1 MVFPFNPKSLIQDE
15 EKRNKDAETE
25 GLKEQSYDEYVA
37 EQNKILEKKK
47 DYKKSFD
54 KVDQA
59 IRETD
64 YAMEHGIDK
73 WFEAKKKQDPDFEL
87 PKPFWQRDDKNADT
101 LEKRYGE
108 KETIQVDNNKVIMA
122 GSSSMDVREEDGKEI
137 VEWKDKDGI
146 SDDPFDSPVSVTS
159 SIGFALVS
167 GGIKIPYGFANL
179 GAMIMDLAAKDNI
192 PVDQSKVARL
202 ENWFDKTYV
211 GNLMGYSE
219 AKARQHALG
228 RITEA
233 IVQIYGGWK
242 TVGKYGVK
250 ATDEAMR
257 MLNKAT
263 DAIKNG
269 KYVRT
274 TNNKN
279 LYQTAKNVEKLNKLS
294 GKQKFVGV
302 AVGGGV
308 SGAVVYD
315 TEDIGTFGDIFF
327 DPGELT
333 ALDRKQRG
341 TSKADATRM
350 LYNKLKFS
358 GEMGFPVIPS
368 VIGLYK
374 VGNRIFNQGKNL
386 AYSNSAFDKAIE
398 KFVAKPLRARR
409 QFPEE
414 EFQQM
419 QRLEGKGASARKL
432 TEDYLKDFDQILKQI
447 SKVTQPA
454 SNASGL
460 TDEISKVITKA
471 LQQGQFIAQKGK
483 ILPRGY
489 TRETSERLFKALTK
503 DLKVPQKNALELMN
517 SMTKVQE
524 SWATFLNT
532 IFKGGNV
539 NVGVKKFADL
549 MNDRIQNVLSSEYK
563 IFRDPAV
570 GVIDQYAPAAS
581 VKKQV
586 RDIFIKNAAENDT
599 IISKETADMIV
610 NSIIKNAKLDKT
622 TGTPIFTFPAQGA
635 LKDRQMITKNI
646 AENITGGGKFKA
658 DPKGGLIRAE
668 KDLTAF
674 KKLFGKYENA
684 DNIMANVTADFAN
697 IAARDTFYNNMKT
710 LSKGMERQG
719 MRGMVYDS
727 WPKASKALP
736 NQEIVP
742 LTNLPNKLGEEVYSN
757 PLATM
762 WTSADIKAGLK
773 EGIQNNLGSITKN
786 VIYQYAV
793 MLPKGLVQAGKTILG
808 PFTHARNFSSGAV
821 TTVALGNIAIPP
833 QEIYKMF
840 RTAMR
845 TIQPQFFGR
854 NRPGLQVDRR
864 GLGAK
869 AFTEEGGQSLYRFLL
884 EEGMVNVNVRGREV
898 IGIFED
904 IGNQKGIQMIYKRMN
919 GKLKRFLKGAQD
931 AYIAEDDYW
940 KIWNFG
946 AEAYKLR
953 RAYGNALK
961 AGKIKKSDIPG
972 GNVDSV
978 ELLKQATK
986 NVREM
991 LPNYAYVSE
1000 FVQATRRSPLG
1011 NFVGWPS
1018 EIIRTSYNIM
1028 DLSTKEMANPVLKRI
1043 GIERATGFAL
1053 ATAAM
1058 GSTSVWAF
1066 KKAYGF
1072 TTEKLNALKEFLPW
1086 FSADSTVLPIY
1097 EDGKYKYVDFSRGY
1111 FYDTITQP
1119 IQAVVNSMEE
1129 NKDKPVIPG
1138 LAEGLVRALGRLV
1151 EPFVSESIW
1160 VGGILDLAA
1169 RGGVTRKGVRVFNP
1183 RDDFGRKIQLSI
1195 QHLAKTYSPGSR
1207 IQVERLYNAVMGKKM
1222 KGVQYEIPDELLGL
1236 VGGRPAPLDIKRT
1249 LNMQITEHLLVAE
1262 RDERALLFEDL
1273 RTGDPVDPNQVIT
1286 QFIYANEKR
1295 YESWSELK
1303 RKIDAAMVLGFS
1315 EDELSE
1321 IFVPRI
1327 GQSKWNK
1334 LLDNEFT
1341 PFSITQNTKENFER
1355 FAEEKGIAN
1364 PFENDFLMDKLE
1376 AIEDGMTDRFLNQEF
1391 IFKDEDYFFKPMKKS
1406 AVPMEG
1412 APRQTSQT
1420 PLPQTP
1426 QPKITTVSPQK
1437 SPITGLT
1444 RTETALLSPSEQEI
1458 ARKT

>member
-358 GEMGFPVIPS
+358 GEMGFPIIPS
-368 VIGLYK
+368 VVGLYK

-386 AYSNSAFDKAIE
+386 AYSNSSFDKAIE

-409 QFPEE
+409 QYPEE

-1043 GIERATGFAL
+1043 GVERATGFAL

-1207 IQVERLYNAVMGKKM
+1207 IQIERLYNAVMGKKM

-1426 QPKITTVSPQK
+1426 QPKITTVLPQK

>member
-146 SDDPFDSPVSVTS
+146 SDDPFDNPVSVTS

-1426 QPKITTVSPQK
+1426 QPKITTVLPQK

>member
-1 MVFPFNPKSLIQDE
+1 MSKFWFDPNRYLDE
-15 EKRNKDAETE
+15 QEWAEQNKKE
-25 GLKEQSYDEYVA
+25 KEQTYDEYVA
-37 EQNKILEKKK
+37 EQEKILNKKK
-47 DYKKSFD
+47 SWKESFD

-64 YAMEHGIDK
+64 YAVEHGIDK
-73 WFEAKKKQDPDFEL
+73 WYEAKKKQDPDFEL
-87 PKPFWQRDDKNADT
+87 PKPFWQRDDKDSDT

-108 KETIQVDNNKVIMA
+108 KETIQVDDNTVIMA

-137 VEWKDKDGI
+137 VSWKDRDGQ
-146 SDDPFDSPVSVTS
+146 SDDPFDNPVSITS
-159 SIGFALVS
+159 SIGYALMS
-167 GGIKIPYGFANL
+167 GTIKIPYGFANL
-179 GAMIMDLAAKDNI
+179 GAMVMDLARKNDV
-192 PVDQSKVARL
+192 PVDQSYVARL

-219 AKARQHALG
+219 EKARQHALG

-233 IVQIYGGWK
+233 IVQIFGGWK

-250 ATDEAMR
+250 ATDEAMKI
-257 MLNKAT
+257 LNRST

-279 LYQTAKNVEKLNKLS
+279 LYQTAKNVNKLNKLS
-294 GKQKFVGV
+294 NKQKFVGI

-308 SGAVVYD
+308 SGGVVYD

-333 ALDRKQRG
+333 ALDRKQKG
-341 TSKADATRM
+341 TAKADATRM

-358 GEMGFPVIPS
+358 GEMGFPIIPS

-374 VGNRIFNQGKNL
+374 VGNRIATGGKNL
-386 AYSNSAFDKAIE
+386 SYSNDAFDKAVE
-398 KFVAKPLRARR
+398 KWIAKPLRARR
-409 QFPEE
+409 QYPEE

-419 QRLEGKGASARKL
+419 QRFEGKGASARKL
-432 TEDYLKDFDQILKQI
+432 TEDYLKDFDQILKRI

-460 TDEISKVITKA
+460 TDEVSKVITKA
-471 LQQGQFIAQKGK
+471 LQQGQFTVRGGK
-483 ILPRGY
+483 IKGAGY
-489 TRETSERLFKALTK
+489 SKQTSERLFKSFTK
-503 DLKVPQKNALELMN
+503 DLKVSKADTYDLLATMG
-517 SMTKVQE
+517 KVQD
-524 SWATFLNT
+524 SWAEFLNT

-539 NVGVKKFADL
+539 NVGAKTFAKL
-549 MNDRIQNVLSSEYK
+549 MNDRIKNVLATEYK
-563 IFRDPAV
+563 IFRDPSV

-586 RDIFIKNAAENDT
+586 RDIFIRNAAENDKV
-599 IISKETADMIV
+599 ISKETADLIV
-610 NSIIKNAKLDKT
+610 NSIIKRAQLDKK
-622 TGTPIFTFPAQGA
+622 TGTPIFKFPAQGA

-674 KKLFGKYENA
+674 KKLFGNYQNA
-684 DNIMANVTADFAN
+684 DNIMANVTSDFAN

-710 LSKGMERQG
+710 LSKGMEKQG
-719 MRGMVYDS
+719 LRGMVYDS
-727 WPKASKALP
+727 WAKASKALP
-736 NQEIVP
+736 EQEIVP
-742 LTNLPNKLGEEVYSN
+742 LTNLPNRLGEEVYSN

-773 EGIQNNLGSITKN
+773 DGIQNNLGSITKN

-793 MLPKGLVQAGKTILG
+793 MLPKGLVQAGKTVLG

-854 NRPGLQVDRR
+854 NRPGLKIDRR

-898 IGIFED
+898 LGIFED
-904 IGNQKGIQMIYKRMN
+904 IGNQKGIQMVYKRMN
-919 GKLKRFLKGAQD
+919 SKLKGFLKGAQD
-931 AYIAEDDYW
+931 LYIAEDDYW
-940 KIWNFG
+940 KVWNFG

-972 GNVDSV
+972 GNLDSI

-1018 EIIRTSYNIM
+1018 EIIRTTYNIM
-1028 DLSTKEMANPVLKRI
+1028 DGATKEMANPVLKRI
-1043 GIERATGFAL
+1043 GVERAAGAAIAW
-1053 ATAAM
+1053 ATLPPTA
-1058 GSTSVWAF
+1058 VWAF
-1066 KKAYGF
+1066 QKMYGF
-1072 TTEKLNALKEFLPW
+1072 TTEKLNALREFLPW
-1086 FSADSTVLPIY
+1086 FSADSTILPVY
-1097 EDGKYKYVDFSRGY
+1097 VDGQYKYVDFSRGF

-1119 IQAVVNSMEE
+1119 VQAVVNSMEE

-1138 LAEGLVRALGRLV
+1138 LAEGLVRATGRLV

-1160 VGGILDLAA
+1160 VGGILDLLA

-1183 RDDFGRKIQLSI
+1183 RDDFGRKIQLSV
-1195 QHLAKTYSPGSR
+1195 QHLAKQYSPGSR
-1207 IQVERLYNAVMGKKM
+1207 IQIQRLYNAVMGEKM
-1222 KGVQYEIPDELLGL
+1222 KGVQYEVPDELLGL
-1236 VGGRPAPLDIKRT
+1236 VGGRPAPIDIKRT

-1262 RDERALLFEDL
+1262 RNERGLLFEDL
-1273 RTGDPVDPNQVIT
+1273 RTGDPIDPNQVIT

-1295 YESWSELK
+1295 YESWSEMK
-1303 RKIDAAMVLGFS
+1303 RKIDAAMILGFS
-1315 EDELSE
+1315 EDELAD

-1334 LLDNEFT
+1334 LLENEFT
-1341 PFSITQNTKENFER
+1341 PFGITQNTKENFEK

-1364 PFENDFLMDKLE
+1364 PFENDFLMDKIE
-1376 AIEDGMTDRFLNQEF
+1376 AIEDRMTDRFLNQEF

-1406 AVPMEG
+1406 EAVMEG
-1412 APRQTSQT
+1412 QPKQVSQT
-1420 PLPQTP
+1420 PLPKTP
-1426 QPKITTVSPQK
+1426 QPKIAAVSPQK

-1458 ARKT
+1458 ARRT

>member
-1 MVFPFNPKSLIQDE
+1 MPSPFDSQSLIE
-15 EKRNKDAETE
+15 EEKKRNKDAETE

-37 EQNKILEKKK
+37 EQEKIADKKK
-47 DYKKSFD
+47 SWKETFD
-54 KVDQA
+54 KADQA
-59 IRETD
+59 IREVD
-64 YAMEHGIDK
+64 YMQEHGINK

-87 PKPFWQRDDKNADT
+87 PKPFWQRDDKDADT
-101 LEKRYGE
+101 LQNRYGD
-108 KETIQVDNNKVIMA
+108 KETTQVQDNTVIMA
-122 GSSSMDVREEDGKEI
+122 GSSTMDVKEEDGKEI
-137 VEWKDKDGI
+137 VEWQDKDGK
-146 SDDPFDSPVSVTS
+146 SSDPFNNPLSVSS
-159 SIGFALVS
+159 SVGYALQS
-167 GGIKIPYGFANL
+167 GLIKIPYGFANV
-179 GAMIMDLAAKDNI
+179 GAMIMDLVGKDDI

-202 ENWFDKTYV
+202 ETWFDNTMV
-211 GNLMGYSE
+211 GSYMGYAE
-219 AKARQHALG
+219 ERAREHALG

-233 IVQIYGGWK
+233 IVQLYGGWK

-250 ATDEAMR
+250 ATDEAMKI
-257 MLNKAT
+257 LNKAT

-274 TNNKN
+274 ANNKN
-279 LYQTAKNVEKLNKLS
+279 LYQTAKNVQKLNKLS
-294 GKQKFVGV
+294 NKQKFVGI
-302 AVGGGV
+302 AVGGGIA
-308 SGAVVYD
+308 GGVVYD

-333 ALDRKQRG
+333 ALDRKQKG
-341 TSKADATRM
+341 TAKSDATRM
-350 LYNKLKFS
+350 LYNKLKFG

-374 VGNRIFNQGKNL
+374 VGSRIFTQGKNL
-386 AYSNSAFDKAIE
+386 AYSNSGFDKAIE

-409 QFPEE
+409 QYPEE

-419 QRLEGKGASARKL
+419 QRLEGRQASARKL

-460 TDEISKVITKA
+460 TDDIAKLVTKA
-471 LQQGQFIAQKGK
+471 LQQGQFIARKGK
-483 ILPRGY
+483 IKPAGY
-489 TRETSERLFKALTK
+489 TRQTSERLFKALTK
-503 DLKVPQKNALELMN
+503 DLKVPKKDALDLMDA
-517 SMTKVQE
+517 MTNVQT
-524 SWATFLNT
+524 SWADFLNT
-532 IFKGGNV
+532 VFKGGNV
-539 NVGVKKFADL
+539 NVGAKTFANL
-549 MNDRIQNVLSSEYK
+549 MNNRIQNVLSTEFK
-563 IFRDPAV
+563 IFKDPAV

-586 RDIFIKNAAENDT
+586 RDIFIRNAAENDKV
-599 IISKETADMIV
+599 ISKETADMIV
-610 NSIIKNAKLDKT
+610 NSIIKRAQIDKA
-622 TGTPIFTFPAQGA
+622 TGAPIFKFPAQGA
-635 LKDRQMITKNI
+635 LRDKQMITKNI

-658 DPKGGLIRAE
+658 DPKGGLIRSA

-674 KKLFGKYENA
+674 KKLFGNYQNA

-710 LSKGMERQG
+710 LSKGMERKG

-727 WPKASKALP
+727 WAKASKALP
-736 NQEIVP
+736 EQEIVP
-742 LTNLPNKLGEEVYSN
+742 LTNLPNKLGEEVYTN

-762 WTSADIKAGLK
+762 WTSADIKMGLMD
-773 EGIQNNLGSITKN
+773 GIQNSLGSITKN

-793 MLPKGLVQAGKTILG
+793 MLPKGLVQAGKTVLG

-833 QEIYKMF
+833 QEIYKML
-840 RTAMR
+840 RTSMR
-845 TIQPQFFGR
+845 TIQPQFFYR
-854 NRPGLQVDRR
+854 NRPGLDITKA
-864 GLGAK
+864 GAK
-869 AFTEEGGQSLYRFLL
+869 EFTEEGGQALYRFLL
-884 EEGMVNVNVRGREV
+884 DEGMVNVNVRGREV

-904 IGNQKGIQMIYKRMN
+904 IGNQTGIQWAYKRM
-919 GKLKRFLKGAQD
+919 GTKLQKFLKGAQD
-931 AYIAEDDYW
+931 AYIAEDDFW

-961 AGKIKKSDIPG
+961 AGKIKAKDIPG
-972 GNVDSV
+972 GNINSI

-1028 DLSTKEMANPVLKRI
+1028 DGATKEMANPVLKRI
-1043 GIERATGFAL
+1043 GVERAAGAAIAWATL
-1053 ATAAM
+1053 AP
-1058 GSTSVWAF
+1058 TSVWAF
-1066 KKAYGF
+1066 QKMYGF
-1072 TTEKLNALKEFLPW
+1072 TTEKLNALREFLPW
-1086 FSADSTVLPIY
+1086 FSADSTILPVY
-1097 EDGKYKYVDFSRGY
+1097 VDGQYKYVDFSRGF

-1119 IQAVVNSMEE
+1119 IQAVVNGMED
-1129 NKDKPVIPG
+1129 NKNKPVIPG
-1138 LAEGLVRALGRLV
+1138 LAEGLVRAIGRLV

-1160 VGGILDLAA
+1160 VGGIMDIWM
-1169 RGGVTRKGVRVFNP
+1169 RGGVTKQGVRVWND
-1183 RDDFGRKIQLSI
+1183 RDDGGRKLQKAIL
-1195 QHLAKTYSPGSR
+1195 HLTKTYSPGSR
-1207 IQVERLYNAVMGKKM
+1207 IQIQRLYHAVMGEKM

-1249 LNMQITEHLLVAE
+1249 LNMQITEYLLANERAE
-1262 RDERALLFEDL
+1262 RGLLFEGL
-1273 RTGDPVDPNQVIT
+1273 RTGDPIDPNQVLS
-1286 QFIYANEKR
+1286 QYIYANEKR
-1295 YESWSELK
+1295 YESWSEMK
-1303 RKIDAAMVLGFS
+1303 RKIDAAKVLGFS
-1315 EDELSE
+1315 DDKLAE

-1327 GQSKWNK
+1327 GKK
-1334 LLDNEFT
+1334 RYALLSENQFL
-1341 PFSITQNTKENFER
+1341 PFSITRNTIKDFEKH
-1355 FAEEKGIAN
+1355 AQEKKIKN
-1364 PFENDFLMDKLE
+1364 PFTNDAMMSQVERIQEKMM
-1376 AIEDGMTDRFLNQEF
+1376 GKGLNKEF
-1391 IFKDEDYFFKPMKKS
+1391 IFKDSDYFINKPMKKS

-1412 APRQTSQT
+1412 APKQVSQT

-1426 QPKITTVSPQK
+1426 QPKLATVSPQK
-1437 SPITGLT
+1437 SPTTGLT

-1458 ARKT
+1458 ARRT

>member
-1043 GIERATGFAL
+1043 GVERATGFAL

-1207 IQVERLYNAVMGKKM
+1207 IQIERLYNAVMGKKM

-1426 QPKITTVSPQK
+1426 QPKITTVLPQK

>member
-146 SDDPFDSPVSVTS
+146 SDDPFDNPVSVTS

-358 GEMGFPVIPS
+358 GEMGFPIIPS
-368 VIGLYK
+368 VVGLYK

-409 QFPEE
+409 QYPEE

-610 NSIIKNAKLDKT
+610 NSIIKNAKLDKA
-622 TGTPIFTFPAQGA
+622 TGAPIFKFPAQGA
-635 LKDRQMITKNI
+635 LRDRQIITKNI

-736 NQEIVP
+736 EQEIVP
-742 LTNLPNKLGEEVYSN
+742 LTNLPNKLGEEVYTN

-773 EGIQNNLGSITKN
+773 DGFQNNMKYTKN
-786 VIYQYAV
+786 AVYQYAV
-793 MLPKGLVQAGKTILG
+793 LLPKGLVQAGKTVLG

-821 TTVALGNIAIPP
+821 TTAALGNLAIPP
-833 QEIYKMF
+833 TEILKML
-840 RTAMR
+840 RTSMR
-845 TIQPQFFGR
+845 TIQPQFFYR
-854 NRPGLQVDRR
+854 NRPGLDITKA
-864 GLGAK
+864 GAK
-869 AFTEEGGQSLYRFLL
+869 EFTEEGGQALYRFLL
-884 EEGMVNVNVRGREV
+884 DEGMVNVNVRGREV

-904 IGNQKGIQMIYKRMN
+904 IGNQTGIQWAYKRM
-919 GKLKRFLKGAQD
+919 GTKLQKFLKGAQD
-931 AYIAEDDYW
+931 LYIAEDDYW
-940 KIWNFG
+940 KVWNFG

-961 AGKIKKSDIPG
+961 AGKIKAKDIPG
-972 GNVDSV
+972 GNINSI
-978 ELLKQATK
+978 EILKQATK

-1018 EIIRTSYNIM
+1018 EIIRTSFNIA
-1028 DLSTKEMANPVLKRI
+1028 DGASKEMANPVLKRI
-1043 GIERATGFAL
+1043 GVERAAGFAL
-1053 ATAAM
+1053 TVAAIPPTA
-1058 GSTSVWAF
+1058 VWGF
-1066 KKAYGF
+1066 QKAYGF
-1072 TTEKLNALKEFLPW
+1072 TAEKLNALREFLPW
-1086 FSADSTVLPIY
+1086 FSADSTILPVY
-1097 EDGKYKYVDFSRGY
+1097 VDGQYKYIDFSRGF

-1119 IQAVVNSMEE
+1119 MQAVVNSMED
-1129 NKDKPVIPG
+1129 NKNKPIIPG
-1138 LAEGLVRALGRLV
+1138 LAEGLVRAIGRLV

-1160 VGGILDLAA
+1160 VGGIMDIWM
-1169 RGGVTRKGVRVFNP
+1169 RGGVTKQGVRVWNP
-1183 RDDFGRKIQLSI
+1183 RDDGGRKLQKAIL
-1195 QHLAKTYSPGSR
+1195 HLTKQYSPGSR
-1207 IQVERLYNAVMGKKM
+1207 IQVQRLYNAIMGEKM

-1262 RDERALLFEDL
+1262 RNERGLLFEDL

-1295 YESWSELK
+1295 YESWSEIK

-1315 EDELSE
+1315 EDELEE

-1412 APRQTSQT
+1412 APKQISQT

-1426 QPKITTVSPQK
+1426 QPKLATVSPQK
-1437 SPITGLT
+1437 SPTTGLT

-1458 ARKT
+1458 ARRT

>member
-1 MVFPFNPKSLIQDE
+1 MSKIWFNPTRYLDE
-15 EKRNKDAETE
+15 QEWAETDKKAK
-25 GLKEQSYDEYVA
+25 GQSYDEYVA
-37 EQNKILEKKK
+37 EQEKILNKKK
-47 DYKKSFD
+47 EYKESFD

-64 YAMEHGIDK
+64 YAVEHGIDK
-73 WFEAKKKQDPDFEL
+73 WYEAKKKQDPDFEL
-87 PKPFWQRDDKNADT
+87 PKPFWQRDDKDADT
-101 LEKRYGE
+101 LQKRYGE
-108 KETIQVDNNKVIMA
+108 KETIQVDDNKVIMA
-122 GSSSMDVREEDGKEI
+122 GSSSMDVRKEDGKEI
-137 VEWKDKDGI
+137 VEWQDKGGK
-146 SDDPFDSPVSVTS
+146 SSDPFNNPLSITS
-159 SIGFALVS
+159 SIGYALMS
-167 GGIKIPYGFANL
+167 GTIKIPYGFANL
-179 GAMIMDLAAKDNI
+179 GAMIMDLARKDDV
-192 PVDQSKVARL
+192 PVDQAYVARL

-219 AKARQHALG
+219 EKARQHALG

-279 LYQTAKNVEKLNKLS
+279 LYQTAKNVNKLNKLS
-294 GKQKFVGV
+294 NKQKFVGI

-315 TEDIGTFGDIFF
+315 TEDIGTFGDFFF
-327 DPGELT
+327 DEGELT
-333 ALDRKQRG
+333 ALDRKQKG

-358 GEMGFPVIPS
+358 GEMGFPIIPS
-368 VIGLYK
+368 VIFLGK
-374 VGNRIFNQGKNL
+374 VGSRIFTQGKNL
-386 AYSNSAFDKAIE
+386 AYSNEAFDQAIE
-398 KFVAKPLRARR
+398 KWIAKPLRARR
-409 QFPEE
+409 QYPEE

-419 QRLEGKGASARKL
+419 QRFEGKGASARKL
-432 TEDYLKDFDQILKQI
+432 TEDYLKDFDQILKRI
-447 SKVTQPA
+447 SKNTQPA

-471 LQQGQFIAQKGK
+471 LQQGQFTVRGGK
-483 ILPRGY
+483 IRPAGY
-489 TRETSERLFKALTK
+489 TRETAERLFKSLTK
-503 DLKVPQKNALELMN
+503 DLKVSKADAYDLLATMG
-517 SMTKVQE
+517 KVQE

-539 NVGVKKFADL
+539 NVGVKTFAKL
-549 MNDRIQNVLSSEYK
+549 MNDRVKNVLATEYK

-570 GVIDQYAPAAS
+570 GVIDQYAPSAS

-586 RDIFIKNAAENDT
+586 RDIFIRNAAENDKV
-599 IISKETADMIV
+599 ISRETAELIV
-610 NSIIKNAKLDKT
+610 NSIIKRAQLDKK

-658 DPKGGLIRAE
+658 DPKGGLIRTE

-674 KKLFGKYENA
+674 KKLFGNYQNA

-697 IAARDTFYNNMKT
+697 IAARDTFYNNMKI
-710 LSKGMERQG
+710 LSKGMERKG
-719 MRGMVYDS
+719 LRGMVYDS
-727 WPKASKALP
+727 WAKASKALP

-742 LTNLPNKLGEEVYSN
+742 LTNLPNRLGEEVYSN

-773 EGIQNNLGSITKN
+773 DGIQNNLGSITKN

-793 MLPKGLVQAGKTILG
+793 MLPKGLVQAGKTVLG

-821 TTVALGNIAIPP
+821 TTVALGNIFIPP

-840 RTAMR
+840 KVAMR

-854 NRPGLQVDRR
+854 NRPGLQIDRK

-898 IGIFED
+898 LGIFED

-919 GKLKRFLKGAQD
+919 SKLKRFLKGAQD
-931 AYIAEDDYW
+931 LYIAEDDYW

-972 GNVDSV
+972 GNLDSI

-1000 FVQATRRSPLG
+1000 FVQGTRRSPLG

-1018 EIIRTSYNIM
+1018 EIIRTTFNIM
-1028 DLSTKEMANPVLKRI
+1028 DGATKEMANPVLKRI
-1043 GIERATGFAL
+1043 GVERASGAAIAWATLPPTAVWGFQKL
-1053 ATAAM
+1053 
-1058 GSTSVWAF
+1058 
-1066 KKAYGF
+1066 YGF
-1072 TTEKLNALKEFLPW
+1072 TTEKLNALREFLPW
-1086 FSADSTVLPIY
+1086 FSVDSTILPVY
-1097 EDGKYKYVDFSRGY
+1097 VDGQYKYVDFSRGF

-1119 IQAVVNSMEE
+1119 VQAVVNSMEE

-1138 LAEGLVRALGRLV
+1138 LAEGLVRAIGRLV
-1151 EPFVSESIW
+1151 DPFVSESIW
-1160 VGGILDLAA
+1160 VGGIMDIWM
-1169 RGGVTRKGVRVFNP
+1169 RGGVTKQGVRVWND
-1183 RDDFGRKIQLSI
+1183 RDDPGRKLQKAML
-1195 QHLAKTYSPGSR
+1195 HLAKQYSPASR
-1207 IQVERLYNAVMGKKM
+1207 IQVERLYHAVMGEKM
-1222 KGVQYEIPDELLGL
+1222 KGIQYEIPDELLGL

-1249 LNMQITEHLLVAE
+1249 LNMQITEYLLANERAE
-1262 RDERALLFEDL
+1262 RGLLFEGL
-1273 RTGDPVDPNQVIT
+1273 RTGDPIDMNQVIT
-1286 QFIYANEKR
+1286 QFIYANNKR
-1295 YESWSELK
+1295 YESWSEMK
-1303 RKIDAAMVLGFS
+1303 RKIDAARILGFTNK
-1315 EDELSE
+1315 ELAE
-1321 IFVPRI
+1321 IFIPRI
-1327 GQSKWNK
+1327 GTQRYASLKANK
-1334 LLDNEFT
+1334 FT
-1341 PFSITQNTKENFER
+1341 PFRITQNTVLNFEKH
-1355 FAEEKGIAN
+1355 AKEHGIAN
-1364 PFENDFLMDKLE
+1364 PFKSQSLMNTLNNMANSMQRKS
-1376 AIEDGMTDRFLNQEF
+1376 LNQEF
-1391 IFKDEDYFFKPMKKS
+1391 EYKDKDYFFKPMKKS

-1412 APRQTSQT
+1412 QPKQISQT
-1420 PLPQTP
+1420 PLPKTP
-1426 QPKITTVSPQK
+1426 QPKIAAVSPQK

-1444 RTETALLSPSEQEI
+1444 RTETALLSPSEQQI
-1458 ARKT
+1458 ARRT

>member
-146 SDDPFDSPVSVTS
+146 SDDPFDNPVSVTS

-358 GEMGFPVIPS
+358 GEMGFPIIPS
-368 VIGLYK
+368 VVGLYK

-386 AYSNSAFDKAIE
+386 AYSNSSFDKAIE

-409 QFPEE
+409 QYPEE

-471 LQQGQFIAQKGK
+471 LQQGQFIARKGK

-972 GNVDSV
+972 GNVDSI

-1160 VGGILDLAA
+1160 VGGILDLVA

-1262 RDERALLFEDL
+1262 RDERGLLFEDL